1 MISTTSAQSTTKAI
15 QTKFMM
21 KHKFGQNKTLPNQE
35 NAEETTKQ
43 HQIKK
48 HLWESK
54 HSHNLTIAGLLA
66 ELNQNLSFDYP
77 IILEVWTDSQPVIAL
92 LEKNNSENTHLQHID
107 IWCHWILE
115 YIKKSQT
122 VVK

>member
-15 QTKFMM
+15 QTKFMT

-48 HLWESK
+48 HL
-54 HSHNLTIAGLLA
+54 
-66 ELNQNLSFDYP
+66 
-77 IILEVWTDSQPVIAL
+77 
-92 LEKNNSENTHLQHID
+92 
-107 IWCHWILE
+107 
-115 YIKKSQT
+115 
-122 VVK
+122 